1 MGSRYFLGVD
11 GGGSKTSAIVVD
23 EKMEPLGGAVSGP
36 SNHLR
41 VGIDEAARNVED
53 AIRSAI
59 ASSPVELDAVEY
71 TYCGIAGSDHP
82 THRQRVI
89 ESLRYLFP
97 RSNFTVD
104 SDARIALTAGVG
116 FGPGIVV
123 IAGTGSVAFGRN
135 EALVEARAGGWGP
148 TLGDEG
154 SGYSIARRGL
164 SAVVRAHDGR
174 SQKTRITA
182 LLCMHYGMCDPVD
195 LPYFVYAPSTHADDI
210 ALYCRLVFE
219 AAKQGDEVASEIVR
233 TEGTELGITVAAVA
247 RKLRIADAPIPVA
260 WVGGAFQGGAL
271 LLDPMSA
278 VLAEQVPHAS
288 IQPAQETPVMGAA
301 RMAIRGALD
310 ARPSRKP

>member
-1 MGSRYFLGVD
+1 VGSRYFLGVD

-23 EKMEPLGGAVSGP
+23 EKMQPLGGAVSGP

-41 VGIDEAARNVED
+41 VGIDEAARNVES

-59 ASSPVELDAVEY
+59 SSSPVQLEAIEY
-71 TYCGIAGSDHP
+71 AYCGIAGSDHP
-82 THRQRVI
+82 IHRQRVI
-89 ESLRYLFP
+89 DSLRYLFP

-104 SDARIALTAGVG
+104 SDARIALTSGVG

-135 EALVEARAGGWGP
+135 ESLAEARAGGWGP

-174 SQKTRITA
+174 SPTTQITE
-182 LLCMHYGMCDPVD
+182 LLCAHYGMCDPVD

-219 AAKQGDEVASEIVR
+219 AAQQGDSVAKEIVEG
-233 TEGTELGITVAAVA
+233 EGTELGIMVAAVA
-247 RKLRIADAPIPVA
+247 SKLHMADAPIPVA
-260 WVGGAFQGGAL
+260 WVGGAFQGGPL
-271 LLDPMSA
+271 LLDPLSR
-278 VLAEQVPHAS
+278 VLAARVPHAS
-288 IQPAQETPVMGAA
+288 LQPALETPVMGAA
-301 RMAIRGALD
+301 RMAIRGAIS

>member
-1 MGSRYFLGVD
+1 MSKRYFLGVD

-23 EKMEPLGGAVSGP
+23 EQLQSLGGSVSGP

-41 VGIDEAARNVED
+41 VGIDEAARNVEN

-59 ASSPVELDAVEY
+59 ASSPIGLDEVEY

-104 SDARIALTAGVG
+104 SDARIALTGAIG

-135 EALVEARAGGWGP
+135 EALEEARTGGWGP

-164 SAVVRAHDGR
+164 SSVVRAHDGR
-174 SQKTRITA
+174 GPATRITE
-182 LLCMHYGMCDPVD
+182 LLCAHYGMCDPVD

-219 AAKQGDEVASEIVR
+219 AAQQGDAVAKEIVGS
-233 TEGTELGITVAAVA
+233 EGRELGIMAAAVA
-247 RKLRIADAPIPVA
+247 RKLGVADSPVPVA

-271 LLDPMSA
+271 LLDPMTE
-278 VLAEQVPHAS
+278 VLRVEVPHTS
-288 IQPAQETPVMGAA
+288 IKPALETPVIGAA
-301 RMAIRGALD
+301 RMAMRGAIS